1 LADACKQIIGD
12 KETNDNKDSKKIKKK
27 NNPATEVTTAIK

>member
-12 KETNDNKDSKKIKKK
+12 MEENDKKK
-27 NNPATEVTTAIK
+27 LKILADHFGVSVDYFLE